1 VESIECA
8 NTTSTGSI
16 EDTHRLIS
24 FATEYDLLVVLHA
37 ALHHDLQNLF
47 VLHNLVALA
56 LRAPVLIAD
65 DLPCSVNEG
74 CQ

>member
-1 VESIECA
+1 
-8 NTTSTGSI
+8 
-16 EDTHRLIS
+16 
-24 FATEYDLLVVLHA
+24 LVVLHA